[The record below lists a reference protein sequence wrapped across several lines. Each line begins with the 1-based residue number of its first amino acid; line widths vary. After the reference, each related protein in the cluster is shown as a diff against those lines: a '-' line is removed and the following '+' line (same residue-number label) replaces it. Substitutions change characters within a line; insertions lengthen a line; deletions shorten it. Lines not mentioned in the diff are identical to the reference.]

1 MYTNVPFIYPY
12 HMYTHPHPILTLQ
25 QASGLFSSLMQ
36 KKKKEKDFG
45 PCEIKELR
53 LQMVHALQSIP
64 FVLFKLL
71 ILDLL
76 LEARIEEIR
85 FFNSYAKGT

>member
-12 HMYTHPHPILTLQ
+12 MYTHPHPILTLQ

-36 KKKKEKDFG
+36 KKKEKDFG
-45 PCEIKELR
+45 PCVIKELR

>member
-1 MYTNVPFIYPY
+1 
-12 HMYTHPHPILTLQ
+12 
-25 QASGLFSSLMQ
+25 MQ
-36 KKKKEKDFG
+36 KKKEKDFG